1 MKGIDR
7 LSVRPQASEGQGRRL
22 EGFRADVF
30 VAGMDRDDD
39 PVLMLQAQH
48 RNEVDVDPNSV
59 HYSGQPFVAQAYD
72 LH

>member
-1 MKGIDR
+1 
-7 LSVRPQASEGQGRRL
+7 
-22 EGFRADVF
+22 
-30 VAGMDRDDD
+30 MDRDDD

-48 RNEVDVDPNSV
+48 RNEVDLDPNSV